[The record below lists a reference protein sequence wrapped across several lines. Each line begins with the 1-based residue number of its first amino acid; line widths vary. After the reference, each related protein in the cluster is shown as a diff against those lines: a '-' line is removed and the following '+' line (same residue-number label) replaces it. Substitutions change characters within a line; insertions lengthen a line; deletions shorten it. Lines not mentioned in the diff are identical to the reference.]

1 MEKEYLTEEKKNVLK
16 KKKSK
21 RFKSLIPKQ
30 FLFKPSQKFKFRE
43 KSYKDRFIFLIKK
56 IKNIFFKDN
65 PKDNKSNNI
74 NERKNNKKKVSTK
87 YEHKNIFKCN
97 INISRIILFVFN
109 ITILVL
115 NIYYLI
121 NILISTSEKNKLFF
135 KFSESFNFN
144 LFLKPYKDIS
154 LYLNNKFKPIDLDL
168 NNTKIKSKSPDKI
181 KKELKIKMVGLYEI
195 DFHHKWLKNKLED
208 EFEIKYVK
216 RNPDYLIYNTR
227 TSQDR
232 TEYYP
237 DAIRIAFYTE
247 NIMPDINY
255 ADYIMAHY
263 HINYLDK
270 YLKTNIFFYEDF
282 SKINKARKEVLKNP
296 IRTNFCGAVISNCK
310 ADFRLKF
317 FKKLNKYKL
326 VDMGGGCGSK
336 KVENKIEFLK
346 KYKFSLSMENSDG
359 DGYITEKIVHA
370 LQAGTIPIYYG
381 DYLVDEYINPKTYIL
396 IKGEKDIKAKIE
408 YIKKIDNDDNLYRKI
423 MKEKPIIDNKF
434 IEKIDGEET
443 KEFLKNIFR
452 QDKNKAFRR
461 DENFYDFNC

>member
-1 MEKEYLTEEKKNVLK
+1 MKEEKKDVLK

-43 KSYKDRFIFLIKK
+43 RSKVRFIFLIKK
-56 IKNIFFKDN
+56 IKNIFFN
-65 PKDNKSNNI
+65 NNSRDNKPNNI
-74 NERKNNKKKVSTK
+74 NERKNNKKKVLIK

-97 INISRIILFVFN
+97 INISRIIIFVFN
-109 ITILVL
+109 ITILLL